1 LRWTQDLHKQFT
13 VAVNSLGGPEK
24 ATPKGIL
31 QLMGTPGLTIFH
43 IKSHLQ
49 KYRCVDVYALPAALQ
64 ALCSVHTWHAGISL
78 QQMVSY

>member
-1 LRWTQDLHKQFT
+1 MTAAASSVKIEQASKIGRLRWTMELHKQFT

-31 QLMGTPGLTIFH
+31 KIMGTPGLTVFH

-49 KYRCVDVYALPAALQ
+49 KYRFSFV
-64 ALCSVHTWHAGISL
+64 
-78 QQMVSY
+78 QM